1 MIESEFEKFLRSA
14 EVPDMSW
21 LDTIELEIPAMDLPP
36 VAFPQLDLDEVLAA
50 VSCLE
55 KTKKTKRLK
64 KGIEVGS
71 SVTL

>member
-36 VAFPQLDLDEVLAA
+36 AEFPQLDLDEVLAA

>member
-1 MIESEFEKFLRSA
+1 MIESEFEKFLRSV

-36 VAFPQLDLDEVLAA
+36 VELPQLDLDEVLAA

-64 KGIEVGS
+64 KEIEVGS

>member
-14 EVPDMSW
+14 EVPDMDW

-36 VAFPQLDLDEVLAA
+36 VEFPQLDLDEVLAT
-50 VSCLE
+50 VSDIE

>member
-1 MIESEFEKFLRSA
+1 MESEIDGFLQSM
-14 EVPDMSW
+14 EPPDMSW

-36 VAFPQLDLDEVLAA
+36 VEFSQLDLDEVLAA

>member
-36 VAFPQLDLDEVLAA
+36 VELPQLDLDEVLAA

-64 KGIEVGS
+64 KEIEVGS

>member
-14 EVPDMSW
+14 EVPDMGW

-36 VAFPQLDLDEVLAA
+36 VEFPQLDLDEVLATI
-50 VSCLE
+50 SCLE